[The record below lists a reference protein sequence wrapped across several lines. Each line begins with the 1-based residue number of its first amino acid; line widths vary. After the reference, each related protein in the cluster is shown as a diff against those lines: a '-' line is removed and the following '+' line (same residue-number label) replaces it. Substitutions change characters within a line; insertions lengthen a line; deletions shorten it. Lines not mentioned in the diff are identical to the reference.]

1 MTTKQATKPHDD
13 ETDETAADIARIPVT
28 RFTAGDIDQY
38 KGWLFPKLR
47 RMFPD
52 THDRILTG
60 WLRGVAENNEINSM
74 KAKHAVGLAQVS
86 RQPLTPIPT
95 VRELFVFIE
104 DESDDAKIDGAAI
117 YKQFGQWAA
126 SMGVREILLTDQF
139 SDVPR
144 DYKEAAVTL
153 QDRQITVMKVG

>member
-1 MTTKQATKPHDD
+1 MTKQATKLRDD
-13 ETDETAADIARIPVT
+13 GTDETAADIARVPVT
-28 RFTAGDIDQY
+28 RFTTGDIDQY

-52 THDRILTG
+52 THDRILMG

-74 KAKHAVGLAQVS
+74 KAKHAVGMAQVS

-126 SMGVREILLTDQF
+126 SMGVHEILLVDQF